1 MIRVPRQASYLHLP
15 ALLQRLSLKD
25 FNDSQELTGKYLAKA
40 LTPKD

>member
-25 FNDSQELTGKYLAKA
+25 FDESQELTGKCLAKA